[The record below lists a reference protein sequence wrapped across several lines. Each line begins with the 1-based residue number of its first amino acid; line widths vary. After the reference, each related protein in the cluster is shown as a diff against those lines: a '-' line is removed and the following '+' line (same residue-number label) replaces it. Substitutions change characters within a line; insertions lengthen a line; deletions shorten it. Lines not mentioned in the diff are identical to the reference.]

1 MHFYESIP
9 MRLRHTYLTIHRRA
23 QNHFAQF
30 GVTADQYVLL
40 SLLADEDGITQKEIS
55 ARMCSDG
62 NTITAMIR
70 LLEGKGLIQR
80 EHCTIDRRARRVHLT
95 KAGSLLQERLIASA
109 RSMHERMNDVV
120 AGYDPK
126 MFFDCLDQL
135 AEVMADPD
143 KPEATREYRK
153 RDSNPSPGVSSV
165 K

>member
-9 MRLRHTYLTIHRRA
+9 MRLRHAYLTIHRTA
-23 QNHFAQF
+23 QAHFARF
-30 GVTADQYVLL
+30 GVTVDQYVLL

-70 LLEGKGLIQR
+70 LLEGKGFIQR
-80 EHCTIDRRARRVHLT
+80 EPCTIDRRARRVHLT
-95 KAGSLLQERLIASA
+95 KTGSLLQKKLIASA
-109 RSMHERMNDVV
+109 RSMHDRMDEVV
-120 AGYDPK
+120 TGYDPE

-143 KPEATREYRK
+143 KPEAIREYRK
-153 RDSNPSPGVSSV
+153 RDTKPSAGISSV